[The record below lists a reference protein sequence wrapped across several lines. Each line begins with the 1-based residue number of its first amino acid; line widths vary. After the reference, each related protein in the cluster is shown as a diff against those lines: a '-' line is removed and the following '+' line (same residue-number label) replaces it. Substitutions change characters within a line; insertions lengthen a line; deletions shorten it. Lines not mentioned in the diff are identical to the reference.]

1 MLDRSIQRLLNAS
14 ARTRLVVA
22 LVAVGAVLAAILLMI
37 VGAIQGIRQSYDTL
51 DETRRRIGVY
61 RATISA
67 ADKLGNVEP
76 ASALDDMFFAGT
88 SDATVKANV
97 QAWLQDQATALTVE
111 VNSVS
116 DLPNRALEQASLVG
130 LKVNLYGPFES
141 VQSLLLKIEANNP
154 PVFIVKAVISSA
166 ATPGTD
172 STLETNV
179 NASLDLYAGS
189 RSTTAGSP

>member
-1 MLDRSIQRLLNAS
+1 MLDKSIQHLLNAS
-14 ARTRLVVA
+14 ARTRLSLA
-22 LVAVGAVLAAILLMI
+22 LLVAGALLATVLLTIL
-37 VGAIQGIRQSYDTL
+37 GAIQGVSQSYDTL

-67 ADKLGNVEP
+67 ADKLGNVE
-76 ASALDDMFFAGT
+76 AATMLDDMFFAGT

-97 QAWLQDQATALTVE
+97 QAWLQDQATSLNIE

-116 DLPNRALEQASLVG
+116 DLPNRPLEDASLVG
-130 LKVNLYGPFES
+130 LRVNLYGPFED

-154 PVFIVKAVISSA
+154 PVFIVKAAVSSA
-166 ATPGTD
+166 ATPGAD

>member
-14 ARTRLVVA
+14 ASTRLFVA
-22 LVAVGAVLAAILLMI
+22 LVVVGVLLATILLTILGAV
-37 VGAIQGIRQSYDTL
+37 QWIRQSYDTL
-51 DETRRRIGVY
+51 DETRRRIGIY
-61 RATISA
+61 RATIST

-76 ASALDDMFFAGT
+76 ASALEDMFFDGT

-97 QAWLQDQATALTVE
+97 QAWLQDQATVLNVE

-130 LKVNLYGPFES
+130 LRVNLYGPFES

-154 PVFIVKAVISSA
+154 PVFIVKAVVSSA
-166 ATPGTD
+166 ATPGAD
-172 STLETNV
+172 SGPATNV

-189 RSTTAGSP
+189 RSTTVRSP